1 MKSNLRNA
9 AILAAFSGAGKMPAL
24 VRLRA
29 HLVGGVKVLS
39 KST

>member
-1 MKSNLRNA
+1 MFRE
-9 AILAAFSGAGKMPAL
+9 ISGDVIPSEARDL

>member
-1 MKSNLRNA
+1 VRRRDASET
-9 AILAAFSGAGKMPAL
+9 AGKMPAL